1 MNVRELK
8 KVSDITYKDVAD
20 YIRLDELDQNDIN
33 TLKTELAVA
42 RSYVEDYTGLD
53 DLDVHSNLVIV
64 VLILC
69 QDMWDNRTRH
79 VEKSTVNPTVESILN
94 MHARNLL

>member
-42 RSYVEDYTGLD
+42 RAYVEGYTGLD
-53 DLDVHSNLVIV
+53 DLDVHSDLVIV

-69 QDMWDNRTRH
+69 QDMWDNRTLH
-79 VEKSTVNPTVESILN
+79 VEKSTVNSTVESILN